1 MSVWWRLLGYL
12 RPYRGT
18 MAIALVAMVLL
29 ALATGAYPAMLDLL
43 TSMLFPDA
51 ASGPSNLERAL
62 EDLTRG
68 LGFLGLSFD
77 RPAVALWLKGA
88 IIPLFVVVV
97 LAKVVAQAVRFYA
110 MGYLG
115 TRVIHDLRGHLYQSL
130 LAQDASYFDDQATG
144 FLVSR
149 VMNDVAQVERAA
161 TYALPILIGDALKVV
176 TLSAVCLFQYPE
188 LSLVSLIVT
197 PLAIFP
203 IVRFGKFLKRYA
215 KRAQEGLGLLTH
227 RITETVGGIRVVHA
241 YGREG
246 YELERFLADS
256 RAYMAVNM
264 KSVLVRAVQTPAM
277 ELIGVL
283 ALLLTLGY
291 AFDKVESGEIRAAE
305 VVAFLL
311 ALVLLYEPLKA
322 IGRLNGILMPGV
334 ASAERVFQVIDRP
347 PLIIDGP
354 GARPFSGV
362 PEQVHFQG
370 VCFRYREDRD
380 PVLEGFELV
389 LPRGQVVALV
399 GPSGGGKSTVAA
411 MLPRLYDPTHGR
423 ITVDGVDLK
432 DLTLESWRAQIAM
445 VAQETY
451 LFDDTIMAN
460 IAYGRPGATQA
471 EIEAAAQKAY
481 AHDFIQKLPSGYAT
495 RVGERGVQLSG
506 GQRQRLAIARAFLR
520 DAPILILDEATSA
533 LDVESEREVQAALDA
548 LLQDRTALVIAHRL
562 STIRRATEIVVLER
576 GKIVERGTHQSLLER
591 NGLYARLIAM
601 GEAR

>member
-18 MAIALVAMVLL
+18 LVIALLSMVLL

-68 LGFLGLSFD
+68 FGFLGFSFD
-77 RPAVALWLKGA
+77 RQAAAAWLKGA
-88 IIPLFVVVV
+88 IIPLFVAVV

-110 MGYLG
+110 MGFLG
-115 TRVIHDLRGHLYQSL
+115 TRVIHDLRAHLYRSL

-161 TYALPILIGDALKVV
+161 TYALPILIGDALKVL

-241 YGREG
+241 YGREA

-256 RAYMAVNM
+256 RAYVAINM

-291 AFDKVESGEIRAAE
+291 AFGKVESGEIRAAE

-347 PLIIDGP
+347 PAILDRP
-354 GARPFSGV
+354 DARPYSGV
-362 PEQVHFQG
+362 PEQVHFEQVG
-370 VCFRYREDRD
+370 FRYREDRD

-389 LPRGQVVALV
+389 LPRGQLVALV
-399 GPSGGGKSTVAA
+399 GPSGGGKSTAA
-411 MLPRLYDPTHGR
+411 ALLPRLYDPSSGR

-432 DLTLESWRAQIAM
+432 SLTLETWRAQIAM

-451 LFDDTIMAN
+451 LFDDTILAN
-460 IAYGRPGATQA
+460 IAYGRPGATQE

-481 AHDFIQKLPSGYAT
+481 AHDFIQKLPNGYAT

-506 GQRQRLAIARAFLR
+506 GQ
-520 DAPILILDEATSA
+520 
-533 LDVESEREVQAALDA
+533 
-548 LLQDRTALVIAHRL
+548 
-562 STIRRATEIVVLER
+562 
-576 GKIVERGTHQSLLER
+576 
-591 NGLYARLIAM
+591 
-601 GEAR
+601 